1 MLYIMNLL
9 DTFELKVELPIII
22 EIDNKGCIDLIN
34 NWSVLVCIRYIDIK
48 KNFICKL
55 KEQNIIKAIWKARE
69 NNNSDLFTKNL
80 LGLLFEKYTKEYVC
94 INKYMSK

>member
-22 EIDNKGCIDLIN
+22 EIDNKACIDLIN

-55 KEQNIIKAIWKARE
+55 KE
-69 NNNSDLFTKNL
+69 
-80 LGLLFEKYTKEYVC
+80 
-94 INKYMSK
+94 